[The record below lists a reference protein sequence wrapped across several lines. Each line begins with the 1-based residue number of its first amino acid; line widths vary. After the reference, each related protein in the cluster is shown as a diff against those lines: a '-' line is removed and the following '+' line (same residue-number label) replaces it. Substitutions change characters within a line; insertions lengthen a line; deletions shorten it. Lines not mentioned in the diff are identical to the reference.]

1 MNTYIESF
9 LELLYPEKNTCFF
22 CDVYDESIGDKYICP
37 NCQALIKKNV
47 PPSCSKCSKPIG
59 FTSST
64 NLCPDCSS
72 YENHF
77 EMSKSPFA
85 YEGIIK
91 NGIYNFKYYNKPYFY
106 KFFGN
111 CIFHYMESI
120 DYLNFDY
127 ILPVPLHSSKIR
139 KRGYNQSE
147 LLAKYLAAK
156 SAIPFVD
163 PLKRTKETPKQ
174 SEQSKEERRKNL
186 KNAFIVK
193 TLKSNERIKNRTV
206 LLVDDVYTTGSTA
219 DECSKALL
227 DYGVGKVYVI
237 TIAR

>member
-1 MNTYIESF
+1 MKTYIESF
-9 LELLYPEKNTCFF
+9 LELIYPEKNTCFF
-22 CDVYDESIGDKYICP
+22 CNAYDESIGEKYICSD
-37 NCQALIKKNV
+37 CQSLIKKNT
-47 PPSCSKCSKPIG
+47 PPSCSKCSKPID
-59 FTSST
+59 FSSST

-77 EMSKSPFA
+77 EMSKSPFI

-111 CIFHYMESI
+111 CLIHYMTSI
-120 DYLNFDY
+120 DYINFDY
-127 ILPVPLHSSKIR
+127 ILSVPLHKSKMQ

-147 LLAKYLAAK
+147 LLARYIAK
-156 SAIPFVD
+156 KLSIPFVD
-163 PLKRTKETPKQ
+163 ALKRNKQTLKQ
-174 SEQSKEERRKNL
+174 SEQTKQERKKNL
-186 KNAFIVK
+186 KNAFSIK
-193 TLKSNERIKNRTV
+193 QSKKNERIKKRTV

-219 DECSKALL
+219 DECSKALV
-227 DYGVGKVYVI
+227 DYGVEKVYVI